1 MAEAGAG
8 QNPDPNPDP
17 KPAPHCAWVP
27 RDDEE
32 FEVSDEEECLLVF
45 IQLCSEPILNVLANK
60 QEGRNRRHMRWYFL
74 LKL

>member
-32 FEVSDEEECLLVF
+32 FEVSDEEECLLAF
-45 IQLCSEPILNVLANK
+45 IQLRSPKFGKVHVA
-60 QEGRNRRHMRWYFL
+60 FL
-74 LKL
+74 CCEKTCVTEFVTL